1 MRSPGRSRSPS
12 PNPRSRGS
20 PYRSPGRSPA
30 RSPGRS
36 PARSPGRSP
45 ARSPGRSPAF
55 KGNTSIID
63 DECKIHDYLGGGYSP
78 GYVSEESEPSIE
90 DEKEDEW

>member
-12 PNPRSRGS
+12 PNPRIRGS
-20 PYRSPGRSPA
+20 PNRSPGRSPA

-36 PARSPGRSP
+36 PALKR
-45 ARSPGRSPAF
+45 
-55 KGNTSIID
+55 NTSIID
-63 DECKIHDYLGGGYSP
+63 DECKIHDYLGGSYSP
-78 GYVSEESEPSIE
+78 GHVTEESEPSIE

>member
-12 PNPRSRGS
+12 PNPRTRGS

-45 ARSPGRSPAF
+45 AF
-55 KGNTSIID
+55 KVNTSIID